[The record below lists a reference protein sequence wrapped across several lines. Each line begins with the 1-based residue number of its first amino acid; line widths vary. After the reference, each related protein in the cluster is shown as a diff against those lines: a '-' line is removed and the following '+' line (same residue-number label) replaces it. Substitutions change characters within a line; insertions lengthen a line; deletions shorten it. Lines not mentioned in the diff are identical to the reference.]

1 MDNFNKLRNDLY
13 CQYCKKQ
20 CKSLNSLK
28 QHEIRCKENPNRIE
42 SGNAENL
49 KKYQN
54 QLRNGERH
62 QWSKGLTKE
71 TDIRL
76 QKISIAVCNAF
87 AKKKANGEIC
97 STGKAKTEEKEQLRK
112 QRISNGMKKA
122 HNEGRAN
129 NWQDSGI
136 KNGIKISYPEQF
148 MINVIEN
155 EFNDKNYIFQYRVN
169 KYSLDFAWPLK
180 RVYIEIDGSQHENN
194 KEYDNIRDTKLK
206 SLGWTVLRV
215 KWIDLFHDTK
225 RYIQIMKQFIDK
237 AKELE
242 VTWEIDY
249 DLKTHK
255 YLPKYKR

>member
-20 CKSLNSLK
+20 CKNLNSLK
-28 QHEIRCKENPNRIE
+28 QHEIRCKDNPNRIK
-42 SGNAENL
+42 SGNAENF
-49 KKYQN
+49 KEYQR
-54 QLRNGERH
+54 QLRSGERR
-62 QWSKGLTKE
+62 QWSTGLTKD
-71 TDIRL
+71 TDPRL
-76 QKISIAVCNAF
+76 LNLSISV
-87 AKKKANGEIC
+87 KKAIKYKKDLGLTWT
-97 STGKAKTEEKEQLRK
+97 TGKAKTKEQEQLRR

-180 RVYIEIDGSQHENN
+180 RVYIEIDGSQHEKN
-194 KEYDNIRDTKLK
+194 KEYDNIRDAKLK
-206 SLGWTVLRV
+206 SLGWTVLRI

-225 RYIQIMKQFIDK
+225 KYIKIMKQFIDK
-237 AKELE
+237 AKEQE
-242 VTWEIDY
+242 VTWEINY
-249 DLKTHK
+249 DLGTHK
-255 YLPKYKR
+255 YIPKHK